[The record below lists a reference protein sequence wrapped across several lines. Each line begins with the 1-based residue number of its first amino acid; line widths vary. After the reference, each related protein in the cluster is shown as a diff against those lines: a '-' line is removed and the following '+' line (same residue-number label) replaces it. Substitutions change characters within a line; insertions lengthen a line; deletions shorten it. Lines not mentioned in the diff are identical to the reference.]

1 MLSFLSGRK
10 DYQPVFKEGDSLIIH
25 PNQVPKT
32 VTALAKSFRND
43 KGERVNIENYWLYTG
58 SGKDALDQARFGRTI
73 GFHSSRRDKLD
84 KFIDPTARTFPAI
97 AVNSKTKE
105 IGIRLVT
112 LPMEA
117 ETGFMDERSTF
128 ISNKGHLIFDR
139 PIAANLNP
147 EFQEELVQKTGKKI
161 EKILEEDLFN
171 FVLNHPQKEEV
182 NFSNG
187 NGNSQGHEKIITIPR
202 SMTNIN
208 AIGTQHSHYPLR
220 GLMEQM
226 KENRYANGESIADG
240 HIHEALSPKRIGGDP
255 WLQQLAQRYGP
266 VRASATLS
274 LFDVDQLLQMEN
286 TGKQFGVP
294 WVQYAAREIFVI
306 NDEGEVKAHSV
317 LNMAGIMNDEQRL
330 NRFVNVSKTS
340 LSAPVNAD
348 YRLKFHDMILDFTT
362 QKNVDEPLT
371 PKDYATL

>member
-43 KGERVNIENYWLYTG
+43 KGERVNIENYWLFTG
-58 SGKDALDQARFGRTI
+58 SGKDTLDQARFVRTI
-73 GFHSSRRDKLD
+73 GFHISRRIELARI
-84 KFIDPTARTFPAI
+84 IDSTARTFPAI
-97 AVNSKTKE
+97 AINPKTKD
-105 IGIRLVT
+105 IGIRLVS
-112 LPMEA
+112 LPNES
-117 ETGFMDERSTF
+117 ETGFMIEMSMF
-128 ISNKGHLIFDR
+128 ISRGHLSFDR
-139 PIAANLNP
+139 PLAANLNP
-147 EFQEELVQKTGKKI
+147 DLQRQLVQATGKTI
-161 EKILEEDLFN
+161 EKVSDEDLFS
-171 FVLNHPQKEEV
+171 FVLNHQQREEV
-182 NFSNG
+182 RYSNG
-187 NGNSQGHEKIITIPR
+187 NGTSSGSEKLVTIPS
-202 SMTNIN
+202 SMTEIKL
-208 AIGTQHSHYPLR
+208 IGTQYSYHPLR
-220 GLMEQM
+220 SFMEQM
-226 KENRYANGESIADG
+226 KENKYASGELIADG

-286 TGKQFGVP
+286 HGVYYGVP